1 VTLST
6 TVDWQS
12 LTGLATDSVVDLR
25 RSFRKNDA
33 IRDVLVL
40 LLVLL
45 VVAVVVMV
53 VLLAAVMD
61 LHHNIRE
68 VLSQLEG
75 LEVFAVL
82 QVAAG
87 HRINLSIGIRVE
99 AATASRRW
107 RRRRQRRRRRRKR
120 RRTVYCE
127 TAAVCSSR
135 RLRKAT
141 KKGIKPSGCW

>member
-1 VTLST
+1 MTLST

-12 LTGLATDSVVDLR
+12 LTGVATDSVVDLR

-45 VVAVVVMV
+45 VVVLVAVVVMV
-53 VLLAAVMD
+53 VLLVAVMD
-61 LHHNIRE
+61 LHHNIRK

-87 HRINLSIGIRVE
+87 HGIYLSIGVGVE
-99 AATASRRW
+99 AATASRRC
-107 RRRRQRRRRRRKR
+107 RK
-120 RRTVYCE
+120 
-127 TAAVCSSR
+127 SS
-135 RLRKAT
+135 AE
-141 KKGIKPSGCW
+141 G